1 MSTGYINYRVGIQL
15 EFVEEREEKEKERGE
30 GEKERE
36 EGGGREGWRD
46 KRMEEQRDEDNVSQ
60 MSSWAH

>member
-30 GEKERE
+30 GDKERE
-36 EGGGREGWRD
+36 EGGGRERG
-46 KRMEEQRDEDNVSQ
+46 MEGQKDGGTEG
-60 MSSWAH
+60 